1 MSIQFRQIDLGV
13 LIEIEMAGEQEQES
27 ALLKLRKSRDLTQK
41 QIADAVG
48 VTVQTVSN
56 WEVGRAEPK
65 LTIRQ
70 FKALLRILQC
80 SVEELPDDLGPLES
94 ETRSLSD
101 RQ

>member
-1 MSIQFRQIDLGV
+1 LSIQFRQIDLGV
-13 LIEIEMAGEQEQES
+13 LIEIEMAGEQDQES

-41 QIADAVG
+41 QIADALG

-80 SVEELPDDLGPLES
+80 SVDKLPDDLGPL
-94 ETRSLSD
+94 
-101 RQ
+101 

>member
-1 MSIQFRQIDLGV
+1 
-13 LIEIEMAGEQEQES
+13 MAGEQEQES

-41 QIADAVG
+41 QIADALG

-70 FKALLRILQC
+70 FKALLRVLQC
-80 SVEELPDDLGPLES
+80 SVDQLPKAVFPSELPGDIIHRRIRFLIVDW
-94 ETRSLSD
+94 
-101 RQ
+101 

>member
-1 MSIQFRQIDLGV
+1 
-13 LIEIEMAGEQEQES
+13 MAGEQEQEA

-41 QIADAVG
+41 QIADALG

-70 FKALLRILQC
+70 FKALLRVLQYKNNRANK
-80 SVEELPDDLGPLES
+80 G
-94 ETRSLSD
+94 
-101 RQ
+101 

>member
-1 MSIQFRQIDLGV
+1 LSIQFRQIDLGV
-13 LIEIEMAGEQEQES
+13 LIKIEMAGEQEQES

-41 QIADAVG
+41 QIADALG

-94 ETRSLSD
+94 EA
-101 RQ
+101 

>member
-13 LIEIEMAGEQEQES
+13 LIKIEMAGEQEQES

-41 QIADAVG
+41 QIADALG

-94 ETRSLSD
+94 EA
-101 RQ
+101 

>member
-1 MSIQFRQIDLGV
+1 M
-13 LIEIEMAGEQEQES
+13 LIKIEMAGEQEQES

-41 QIADAVG
+41 QIADALG

-94 ETRSLSD
+94 EA
-101 RQ
+101 